1 MPGIGMGTEIVTG
14 IRIGIRIGM
23 NGDGPVD
30 GDTGTWGW
38 GAVVDPPVPRSKA
51 EPEVAFPRLI
61 SRLFS
66 LLGKG
71 GEREGNEDRCR

>member
-1 MPGIGMGTEIVTG
+1 MKKDIQ
-14 IRIGIRIGM
+14 
-23 NGDGPVD
+23 VD
-30 GDTGTWGW
+30 VETWGHRDVRAWRYGDTGTWGR
-38 GAVVDPPVPRSKA
+38 GALVDPPVPRSRA
-51 EPEVAFPRLI
+51 EPEAAFLRLI